1 MTPALPDILVGQAVA
16 LMTPLPP
23 EAGPEYMAGRMGL
36 IAMLAGLAAQEA
48 EKGLAARAWEND
60 AIRALLARAGA
71 PAPASGSDE
80 DLGWSALDSANA
92 GLRRRLIAVH
102 EAAEARGDA
111 QLQGEILELYRGMAA
126 ARRLELSPG

>member
-1 MTPALPDILVGQAVA
+1 MTPALPDVLIGQAVA

-60 AIRALLARAGA
+60 AIRALLARAGT

-80 DLGWSALDSANA
+80 DLGWRALDAANA
-92 GLRRRLIAVH
+92 DLRRRLIAVH
-102 EAAEARGDA
+102 EAAEARRDA
-111 QLQGEILELYRGMAA
+111 RLQGEILELYRGMAA